1 MDARQELI
9 EALDGLIA
17 SCERHGE
24 ICRAV
29 SEDCSRKNEESRA
42 ARAEAEARRASE
54 ALMVRE
60 EPTRYGDPV
69 IARMD
74 RFEQTLGAIAR
85 NLGLLKEDVATLRLD
100 VGTLKQDVGTL
111 KQDVGT
117 LKQDVA
123 TVKERM
129 ATKVELDGVRNT
141 VKMVADGYTD
151 AKQRLADVAE
161 LLKRHV
167 IAP

>member
-111 KQDVGT
+111 KQDV
-117 LKQDVA
+117 A